1 MPLKY
6 HISAPLYLVKNK
18 DRYHSLKFR
27 QSSLLYLFIVE
38 KISSRV
44 HRTKGGVGVGGVG
57 VHISVKNKTQNKKII
72 KHNI

>member
-44 HRTKGGVGVGGVG
+44 HRTKGGVGV
-57 VHISVKNKTQNKKII
+57 HISVKNKTQNKKII

>member
-6 HISAPLYLVKNK
+6 HISAPLLL

-27 QSSLLYLFIVE
+27 QSSLFYLFIVE

-44 HRTKGGVGVGGVG
+44 HRTKGGVGV
-57 VHISVKNKTQNKKII
+57 HISVKK
-72 KHNI
+72 